1 MPLPRIL
8 IAGLQSFF
16 LLLLHKLNGGF
27 TEAVLARPK
36 CEAFCAVSDGGLTEM
51 VRVISPVWILTMFSF
66 VVVIV
71 LVVVLVF
78 LLCEILALLRR
89 SEDLL
94 FLWTLSGVVINTSS
108 EKR

>member
-1 MPLPRIL
+1 MVVSLKRSLHVLSVRPFALYQMVVLLRWSEL
-8 IAGLQSFF
+8 SRLCGF
-16 LLLLHKLNGGF
+16 LLLHKLNGGF

-78 LLCEILALLRR
+78 FA
-89 SEDLL
+89 
-94 FLWTLSGVVINTSS
+94 V
-108 EKR
+108 

>member
-8 IAGLQSFF
+8 IAGLQKFF

-51 VRVISPVWILTMFSF
+51 VSY
-66 VVVIV
+66 
-71 LVVVLVF
+71 
-78 LLCEILALLRR
+78 LACVD
-89 SEDLL
+89 SNN
-94 FLWTLSGVVINTSS
+94 V
-108 EKR
+108 